1 MKDGMFH
8 GKGTLFFENGGKYDA
23 TWVNGVAVEVFKS
36 RIEINENLQ
45 LKEIIF
51 LKIGKLYIS

>member
-1 MKDGMFH
+1 MKDGMLH

-36 RIEINENLQ
+36 RIEIKENLP
-45 LKEIIF
+45 LKDILF
-51 LKIGKLYIS
+51 LKLGKLYIP

>member
-36 RIEINENLQ
+36 RIEIKENLP
-45 LKEIIF
+45 LKDILF
-51 LKIGKLYIS
+51 LKLGKLYIS